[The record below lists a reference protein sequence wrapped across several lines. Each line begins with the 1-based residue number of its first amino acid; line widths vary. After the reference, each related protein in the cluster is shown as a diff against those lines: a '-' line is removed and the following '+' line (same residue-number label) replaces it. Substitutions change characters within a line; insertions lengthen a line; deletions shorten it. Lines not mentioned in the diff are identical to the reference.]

1 MTEANGKVYFV
12 TFQRP
17 VLGLQKVP
25 EKPQPGAMH
34 RRQSG
39 QMTPSQ
45 SSSFGAYQ
53 FSGAPEPVITLRYDW
68 VPYSLISDL
77 HPFECFDAMLMAMVS
92 DGGFRGFDSDP
103 PPVLI
108 SFQALTA
115 SDLVDLPQSIFRAK
129 TAEDAA
135 RVVEG
140 WRSKQ

>member
-1 MTEANGKVYFV
+1 MTSANGKVYFV
-12 TFQRP
+12 TFQRA

-25 EKPQPGAMH
+25 EKAQPGAAH
-34 RRQSG
+34 RRQVG

-45 SSSFGAYQ
+45 RSSFGKYH
-53 FSGAPEPVITLRYDW
+53 FSGVPEPVITLRYDW
-68 VPYSLISDL
+68 VPFSLISDL
-77 HPFECFDAMLMAMVS
+77 HPFECLDAMLKAMAS
-92 DGGFRGFDSDP
+92 SGGFRDP

-115 SDLVDLPQSIFRAK
+115 SDLVNLPQSIFRAK

-140 WRSKQ
+140 WKNK